1 MVEFSARVE
10 TDRIINLTAIGGRI
24 MDAVR
29 FLIAKQRICNLYSDG
44 KCWKCPL
51 GTFQNSTHEFCNN
64 FINNRPK
71 EAVHAVEEWLRK
83 NS

>member
-1 MVEFSARVE
+1 
-10 TDRIINLTAIGGRI
+10 

-83 NS
+83 KFLEREKRW